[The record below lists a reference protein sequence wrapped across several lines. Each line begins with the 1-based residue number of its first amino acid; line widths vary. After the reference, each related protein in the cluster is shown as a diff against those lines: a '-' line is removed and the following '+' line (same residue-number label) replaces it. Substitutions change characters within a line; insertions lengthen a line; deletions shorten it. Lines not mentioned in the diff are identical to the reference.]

1 MTTLTVANAVVTMT
15 VAGVFSSPQTLQQFS
30 ADDVFSTDVIE
41 PVEVAMGVDG
51 HLAAG
56 FVYVPI
62 KWSVSLQANSPSNDI
77 FDQWYAAQVA
87 AKEVF
92 PCTVSIRLIGLK
104 ATWDLTEG
112 YLSSYPPMADAGKVA
127 KMRKFGLTAR
137 TVTKS
142 NA

>member
-30 ADDVFSTDVIE
+30 ADDIFSTDVIE
-41 PVEVAMGVDG
+41 PVETAMGVDG
-51 HLAAG
+51 FLAAG

-77 FDQWYAAQVA
+77 FDQWYAAQTA

-92 PCTVSIRLIGLK
+92 PATVSIRLIGLGS
-104 ATWDLTEG
+104 TWDLTNG

-127 KMRKFGLTAR
+127 KMRKFGLTAQ
-137 TVTKS
+137 TVIKS